1 MLKIDNKAKKVIIG
15 QQAFQKANEETLA
28 TLQRYTTIGYEV
40 EVKQPK
46 RVKGDKTTDA
56 DIRAALAKDE
66 KALATYE
73 ELKKVSFFKAKRFFK
88 EYMANK

>member
-1 MLKIDNKAKKVIIG
+1 MIKIDNKAKKVIIG
-15 QQAFQKANEETLA
+15 QQAFQKADEETLA

-56 DIRAALAKDE
+56 EMRAKLSGKDLE
-66 KALATYE
+66 TYE
-73 ELKKVSFFKAKRFFK
+73 ALKKESFFKAKKWFRENYAK
-88 EYMANK
+88 